1 MFQFATTCV
10 DNFFKHPDEVINLA
24 DTLDYK
30 PEPKGMWPGA
40 RSPELH
46 LVSPSFKNAVCTKY
60 LKLHLSA
67 PMIGYQCA
75 AYFQKIG
82 AASGGSG
89 EGWVHNDT
97 PHLHTTII
105 YLTPNISDDSG
116 TSIFIPKPDATAA
129 TVAGTNAA
137 SAVPSREVFMPVSKT
152 EGFLK
157 KEQFYK
163 SQINLEEAETYRL
176 KNNSPFK
183 EVIRF
188 ANIYNRCIGFDG
200 SHWHSS
206 GKFDNVDKEE
216 ERLTL
221 IIFWRTII
229 GPQTGLQR
237 TKMSPI

>member
-105 YLTPNISDDSG
+105 YLNKNENLKSG
-116 TSIFIPKPDATAA
+116 TSIYRPQKGVGPMVTTRNNMKKREFNLGNI
-129 TVAGTNAA
+129 TN
-137 SAVPSREVFMPVSKT
+137 
-152 EGFLK
+152 
-157 KEQFYK
+157 
-163 SQINLEEAETYRL
+163 EEAKKFRLESNSDFEET
-176 KNNSPFK
+176 
-183 EVIRF
+183 IRF
-188 ANIYNRCIGFDG
+188 LNVYNRCIGFDACE
-200 SHWHSS
+200 WHAANEFSQ
-206 GKFDNVDKEE
+206 KTKDP
-216 ERLTL
+216 RLTL
-221 IIFWRTII
+221 IIFWNEISS
-229 GPQTGLQR
+229 GQTGLQR
-237 TKMSPI
+237 SEMEII